1 MNSSLSTHPQQA
13 ELITQMVKYGDRLI
27 VIQGDAAPQRRAF
40 IKLVKHYIPEDVLL
54 TTLQVRKDLTLKQVR
69 QSQIDALQL
78 SPGIESAEQFAKALI
93 TALAIG
99 QRAAL
104 LLEDVHLWDNE
115 TLNQLLEDW
124 IVIEQI
130 APRNLRLILSGDT
143 SLLPRVQA
151 HSGLIKAKLQIH
163 PVELADRATAT
174 SAAGS
179 AANMVGDEP
188 TTASTDQPT
197 LASLLNSPRQ
207 LSRRTLIIAA
217 LGVSVVTAIGFA
229 LLSFDRTE
237 KNTDPATNS
246 TQIALD
252 VRENTETLA
261 PSTPSSQPP
270 KAIAVEY
277 PSAATLPPPPEST
290 QAEKSTH
297 IDESA
302 ITTTE
307 LEPAVETVP
316 EPMTMPEPET
326 ESTAEAV
333 ATPVAERVPT
343 AEPPAATTPART
355 EPASDSEH
363 SLITDANWFQSTP
376 RTRHV
381 LQLAAFGDEKA
392 VERFLQQHGLSRSD
406 VRIFRQ
412 KPGDTMLYTIT
423 WGDFASGEFARRGVQ
438 NLPTSLQE
446 GNPYPRAVGDIR
458 DVMIK

>member
-1 MNSSLSTHPQQA
+1 MNISLSTHPKQA
-13 ELITQMVKYGDRLI
+13 ELITQIVKYGDRLI
-27 VIQGDAAPQRRAF
+27 VIQGDTIPQRRAF
-40 IKLVKHYIPEDVLL
+40 IKLINHYMPKDVLV

-69 QSQIDALQL
+69 QAQIEALQL

-93 TALAIG
+93 TALAVG
-99 QRAAL
+99 QRAVL
-104 LLEDVHLWDNE
+104 VLEDVHLWSDE
-115 TLNQLLEDW
+115 TLDQLLEDW

-151 HSGLIKAKLQIH
+151 HHGLIKAKLQIH
-163 PVELADRATAT
+163 PVELADRATAA

-179 AANMVGDEP
+179 AVHTVGDEP
-188 TTASTDQPT
+188 TTARADQLT

-217 LGVSVVTAIGFA
+217 VVVSAVTAIGFV

-237 KNTDPATNS
+237 NNTGPATNS

-252 VRENTETLA
+252 VRESTETLA
-261 PSTPSSQPP
+261 PSTPPSQPP
-270 KAIAVEY
+270 KAVAIES
-277 PSAATLPPPPEST
+277 PPAATLPPPPEST
-290 QAEKSTH
+290 LAEKSTH
-297 IDESA
+297 IDKSA
-302 ITTTE
+302 IATTK
-307 LEPAVETVP
+307 LEPVVETVP
-316 EPMTMPEPET
+316 EPETMPEA

-363 SLITDANWFQSTP
+363 SLIADANWFQSTP

-423 WGDFASGEFARRGVQ
+423 WGDFASSEFARREVQ
-438 NLPTSLQE
+438 NLPPSLQE
-446 GNPYPRAVGDIR
+446 GKPYPRAIGDIR